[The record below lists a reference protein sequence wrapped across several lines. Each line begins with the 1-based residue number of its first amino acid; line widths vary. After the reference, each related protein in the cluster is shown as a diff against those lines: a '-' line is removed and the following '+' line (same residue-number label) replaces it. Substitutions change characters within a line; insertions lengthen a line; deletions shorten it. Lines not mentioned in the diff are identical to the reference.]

1 MIIIPAIIGLVG
13 GVCAGIV
20 MPKRYLSS
28 TTILVKEGK
37 SDNPLFKEIA
47 ISTTVRQ
54 RLNTIKESMLGWNSL
69 VQLIKRLKLDEKI
82 KTQKQFEDLI
92 DHIRDQ
98 ITIKLQGTNII
109 RLSYVGDH
117 PVHTQA
123 VVKNITDIFI
133 EQNKEIQDKE
143 TADAIAFIEAQLQVY
158 KGKIKSAEIARLEDR
173 LNELLVDS
181 TEKHPTVKQLREQIA
196 LKKSEL
202 EKENLEFTESEQL
215 KIESAD
221 PLIEGIQQA
230 LSTIEGSEDPQVQGP
245 TQPDVYKLMLLDK
258 LENVVARDQAVNE
271 TIYNVLLRRLE
282 TAKITQR
289 LQASKEGTRY
299 DVINPPLIPH
309 QPFQPNKF
317 LLAVM
322 GLITGT
328 IIGFGLVVAAEFLD
342 KSFIDVEEAKY
353 FFGEPLLGAISKIHT
368 EDTVKLEKEKLRW
381 VYSLTL
387 VGGVV
392 CVFVTQAVTK
402 LLNG

>member
-1 MIIIPAIIGLVG
+1 
-13 GVCAGIV
+13 
-20 MPKRYLSS
+20 
-28 TTILVKEGK
+28 
-37 SDNPLFKEIA
+37 
-47 ISTTVRQ
+47 
-54 RLNTIKESMLGWNSL
+54 
-69 VQLIKRLKLDEKI
+69 
-82 KTQKQFEDLI
+82 
-92 DHIRDQ
+92 
-98 ITIKLQGTNII
+98 
-109 RLSYVGDH
+109 
-117 PVHTQA
+117 
-123 VVKNITDIFI
+123 
-133 EQNKEIQDKE
+133 
-143 TADAIAFIEAQLQVY
+143 
-158 KGKIKSAEIARLEDR
+158 
-173 LNELLVDS
+173 
-181 TEKHPTVKQLREQIA
+181 
-196 LKKSEL
+196 
-202 EKENLEFTESEQL
+202 LEFTESEQL